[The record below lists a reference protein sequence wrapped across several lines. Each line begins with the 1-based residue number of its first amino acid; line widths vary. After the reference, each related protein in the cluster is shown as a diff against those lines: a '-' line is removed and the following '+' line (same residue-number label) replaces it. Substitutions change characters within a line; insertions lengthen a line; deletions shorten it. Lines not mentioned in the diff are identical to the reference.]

1 MEGLNLTPI
10 LIGLGALLAGWV
22 IGFFDSNNRA
32 ARKIRQAEQRAEA
45 AERKADAPPAA
56 PGAPSRNEPSA
67 DDAGLLRLKHEHG
80 RPVMDLDGERV
91 QRSGLTQPQRKR
103 LIELLTVI
111 RPWLET
117 ASVRDPA
124 PAAIMEMPARPV
136 FIPAAPAGPAPAT
149 AAPTR
154 EAPAAALTMVE
165 QIDQILQARLENT
178 PLAPKGIRLQESP
191 EGGVVVQVGLQRY
204 GSVEDVADDQIRG
217 AIRAAIAEWES
228 KFTPRL

>member
-22 IGFFDSNNRA
+22 IGFFDSNNRTA
-32 ARKIRQAEQRAEA
+32 KKIRQAEQRAEI
-45 AERKADAPPAA
+45 AEKKAEGRPAEA
-56 PGAPSRNEPSA
+56 GAPSGFVPA

-80 RPVMDLDGERV
+80 RPVLDLDGQRV
-91 QRSGLTQPQRKR
+91 ERSGLTQPQRKR

-111 RPWLET
+111 RPWLEP
-117 ASVRDPA
+117 ASLGTPA
-124 PAAIMEMPARPV
+124 PAASREVPARP
-136 FIPAAPAGPAPAT
+136 ILMPAT
-149 AAPTR
+149 VASPPPTTVATTR

-165 QIDQILQARLENT
+165 QIDQILQSRLESSA
-178 PLAPKGIRLQESP
+178 LAPMGIRLQESP
-191 EGGVVVQVGLQRY
+191 EGGVVVQVGLKRY
-204 GSVEDVADDQIRG
+204 ASVEDVADDEIRG